1 MVAQLSA
8 FCGSMTFVACH
19 CMRKVK
25 IVCAHSL
32 KLSMY
37 YLCAGSGLHKS
48 HPTDFD
54 GQGHCMVNED
64 LYGITVN
71 FATYLTKGIMVT

>member
-1 MVAQLSA
+1 
-8 FCGSMTFVACH
+8 
-19 CMRKVK
+19 
-25 IVCAHSL
+25 
-32 KLSMY
+32 MY

-71 FATYLTKGIMVT
+71 ATYLTKGIMVT